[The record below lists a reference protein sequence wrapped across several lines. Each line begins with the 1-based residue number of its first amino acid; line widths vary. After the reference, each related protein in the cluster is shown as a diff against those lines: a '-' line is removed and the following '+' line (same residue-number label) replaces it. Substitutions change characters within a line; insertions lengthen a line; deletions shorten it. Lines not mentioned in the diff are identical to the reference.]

1 MVWRDKKVTI
11 ARRLNGNVKY
21 GTPNFPNMLPRAL
34 QTKMLKIKENKDTI
48 WWHGSRNFLTLWDNE
63 TWNVCA
69 NVPYEPS
76 TSNKCPKKRST
87 LFSKK
92 DRKKWGCHGAK

>member
-34 QTKMLKIKENKDTI
+34 QTKMLKIKENIDII
-48 WWHGSRNFLTLWDNE
+48 WVYGSK
-63 TWNVCA
+63 
-69 NVPYEPS
+69 S
-76 TSNKCPKKRST
+76 
-87 LFSKK
+87 
-92 DRKKWGCHGAK
+92 